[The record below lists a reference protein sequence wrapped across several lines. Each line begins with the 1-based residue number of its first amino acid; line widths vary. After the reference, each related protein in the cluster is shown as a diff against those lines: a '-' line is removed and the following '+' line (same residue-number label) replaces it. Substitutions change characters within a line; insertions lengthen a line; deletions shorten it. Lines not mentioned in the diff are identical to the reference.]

1 MRDFLLACLAAV
13 VLVGGLA
20 LGAVLGLVAGA
31 IVIGLA
37 VVLGLGLLAWS
48 LVRAARP
55 RPH

>member
-37 VVLGLGLLAWS
+37 VVFGLGLLAWS